1 MNESPWISIIIPVYN
16 AGQYFEECLQTVCG
30 NTQLDIEIILIDD
43 GSTDGSGNTARKW
56 AAKDVRV
63 RYIQQENQGCSSAR
77 NHGIEL
83 ARGKWIMFVDAD
95 DTIEPDTM
103 KKLRVLEPKFEDAEI
118 VCFGC
123 HMNLP
128 ENMTELHKLESA
140 ITEELALSACGVRRP
155 ENGLPETNFASMC
168 WKLYRGDFL
177 RRTNLKIDRE
187 LVRGEDLLFNCHA
200 FSEAYSIAFS
210 PYDYYNYRNNPQSAT
225 RRRNPAI
232 KERDAVFQKK
242 LQAFANQYRY
252 RHLEQIVASVR
263 SRAENKENV
272 RHGIEIM
279 NERKKGAILSYIQVF
294 LSVVVSMIY
303 VPVLLYFLG
312 QSEYGL
318 YQIVGSFFSY
328 VTVFESCV
336 SAGILRNYCNALGR
350 SDHEE
355 ASVTLSMAR
364 SIYRFL
370 ALLLDFVGI
379 AVIFAFRSFYA
390 ASFTTSEL
398 NESIAILILLFV
410 NMTFTLQGSV
420 YLTVLT
426 GHEKYTFLRILSIL
440 MQVIQPLLVIL
451 CVSRIPYAITVSVVI
466 VLLNLLT
473 IGIRYGYVTQKLK
486 IRITKQPK
494 DSRIVKSILGL
505 SAAIL
510 LGSIADQIF
519 WKTDQVILGRMFN
532 TAVVAVYS
540 VGAQIYMMYMQFGT
554 QVSGVFYPK
563 ISALYQEENGLQ
575 KVSDLFIRIGRITFY
590 IILLILS
597 GFIIF
602 GREFLLLWVG
612 EGYEEAYWVAI
623 IVMLPFSIDLAQN
636 LGLCILQIK
645 GQYGFRAKIYFLSA
659 VLNIVTT
666 VLFTKLIG
674 IVGAALST
682 GVSMFLTSGLIMNWY
697 FQRKAGLDIKKFWKE
712 TAPVIITA
720 VLLTMSALILKQQ
733 LKIEPAGSIWK
744 FGAGVLLYTALY
756 AAVMLGIVANQSE
769 KKQFL
774 QIVTSLN
781 LTLKRK

>member
-1 MNESPWISIIIPVYN
+1 
-16 AGQYFEECLQTVCG
+16 
-30 NTQLDIEIILIDD
+30 
-43 GSTDGSGNTARKW
+43 
-56 AAKDVRV
+56 
-63 RYIQQENQGCSSAR
+63 
-77 NHGIEL
+77 
-83 ARGKWIMFVDAD
+83 
-95 DTIEPDTM
+95 
-103 KKLRVLEPKFEDAEI
+103 
-118 VCFGC
+118 
-123 HMNLP
+123 
-128 ENMTELHKLESA
+128 
-140 ITEELALSACGVRRP
+140 
-155 ENGLPETNFASMC
+155 
-168 WKLYRGDFL
+168 
-177 RRTNLKIDRE
+177 
-187 LVRGEDLLFNCHA
+187 
-200 FSEAYSIAFS
+200 
-210 PYDYYNYRNNPQSAT
+210 
-225 RRRNPAI
+225 
-232 KERDAVFQKK
+232 
-242 LQAFANQYRY
+242 
-252 RHLEQIVASVR
+252 
-263 SRAENKENV
+263 
-272 RHGIEIM
+272 M
-279 NERKKGAILSYIQVF
+279 NERKKGAALSYIQVF

-303 VPVLLYFLG
+303 VPVLLHFLG

-355 ASVTLSMAR
+355 AAVTLSMAR
-364 SIYRFL
+364 NIYRFL
-370 ALLLDFVGI
+370 ALILDLVGI
-379 AVIFAFRSFYA
+379 AVVFAFRSFYA
-390 ASFTTSEL
+390 GSFSTSEL
-398 NESIAILILLFV
+398 NESVAILILLFV

-426 GHEKYTFLRILSIL
+426 GHEKYTFLRI
-440 MQVIQPLLVIL
+440 
-451 CVSRIPYAITVSVVI
+451 PYAITVSVVI

-473 IGIRYGYVTQKLK
+473 IGIRYGYVTRKLK
-486 IRITKQPK
+486 IQITKQPK

-519 WKTDQVILGRMFN
+519 WKTDQIILGRMFN

-554 QVSGVFYPK
+554 QVSGVFYPRV
-563 ISALYQEENGLQ
+563 SALYQEENGLQ

-590 IILLILS
+590 IILLVLS

-674 IVGAALST
+674 IV
-682 GVSMFLTSGLIMNWY
+682 
-697 FQRKAGLDIKKFWKE
+697 DIRKFWKE
-712 TAPVIITA
+712 TLPIIIATL
-720 VLLTMSALILKQQ
+720 LLTTGALLLKHFLVSESAGSFLTFGLEVILYTTLYGIVM
-733 LKIEPAGSIWK
+733 LKI
-744 FGAGVLLYTALY
+744 
-756 AAVMLGIVANQSE
+756 VADRSE
-769 KKQFL
+769 KEQFL
-774 QIVTSLN
+774 QIVTSLT

>member
-1 MNESPWISIIIPVYN
+1 
-16 AGQYFEECLQTVCG
+16 
-30 NTQLDIEIILIDD
+30 
-43 GSTDGSGNTARKW
+43 
-56 AAKDVRV
+56 
-63 RYIQQENQGCSSAR
+63 
-77 NHGIEL
+77 
-83 ARGKWIMFVDAD
+83 
-95 DTIEPDTM
+95 
-103 KKLRVLEPKFEDAEI
+103 
-118 VCFGC
+118 
-123 HMNLP
+123 
-128 ENMTELHKLESA
+128 
-140 ITEELALSACGVRRP
+140 
-155 ENGLPETNFASMC
+155 
-168 WKLYRGDFL
+168 
-177 RRTNLKIDRE
+177 
-187 LVRGEDLLFNCHA
+187 
-200 FSEAYSIAFS
+200 
-210 PYDYYNYRNNPQSAT
+210 
-225 RRRNPAI
+225 
-232 KERDAVFQKK
+232 
-242 LQAFANQYRY
+242 
-252 RHLEQIVASVR
+252 
-263 SRAENKENV
+263 
-272 RHGIEIM
+272 M

-303 VPVLLYFLG
+303 VPVLLHFLG

-398 NESIAILILLFV
+398 NESIAILLFV

-440 MQVIQPLLVIL
+440 MQVVQPLLVIL

-554 QVSGVFYPK
+554 QISGVFYPK
-563 ISALYQEENGLQ
+563 LSVLYQEESGLL

-636 LGLCILQIK
+636 LGLGILQIK

-666 VLFTKLIG
+666 VLFTRWIG

-682 GVSMFLTSGLIMNWY
+682 GVSMFLTSGVIMNWY

-720 VLLTMSALILKQQ
+720 VLLTMGALILKQH

-756 AAVMLGIVANQSE
+756 AAVMLGIVANQFE
-769 KKQFL
+769 KEQFL
-774 QIVTSLN
+774 QIVTSLAC
-781 LTLKRK
+781 TLKRK